1 MALSVNHQVKHVY
14 NVTSPH
20 GLGRQDDTHLGPLY
34 RSSLPIELKSHQT
47 RLEKW
52 HFEAGNLW

>member
-1 MALSVNHQVKHVY
+1 MALSVNHQVKHVH

-47 RLEKW
+47 RLEK
-52 HFEAGNLW
+52 